1 MSQNHKKAIYRHREG
16 VSLIIAIGLVTVIT
30 LFSLIVSNVVVTSIR
45 QSANVN
51 QANKAFFNTE
61 GALEQGLLAN
71 SKEGAGYSSGETA
84 ADNLDATFEIQGQ
97 VPVNTQYDTPSS
109 YDGMYGAPTPGS
121 GNVAEDCD
129 PDKPWIS
136 TPFNYDNGGYIE
148 DPTTG
153 YDAADHPC
161 NWNKITVG
169 EVVNIPLYVTGQCS
183 ANPDSICD
191 PADLGLDTIIV
202 RLRTPCANGDEFCAP
217 IDRFD
222 LDTAN
227 GNPEVAGDDTIVDWQ
242 ITGVPMGGGSTY
254 VMDPNRD
261 AWDVFPCFGN
271 RCPWVT
277 EIYESL
283 LNQQKNNASFENLVI
298 EQNSTKLGLEPKTKN
313 TGNLYNFI
321 HNISPWDVGGMA
333 QRISEIHKPVLK
345 LSVINSL
352 QESQSTVIP
361 YLEYQILTDAQ
372 NYAPTDAS
380 QTIRAEGYSGEFKQI
395 LEVKQP
401 QEGGI
406 LEYVIQQ

>member
-1 MSQNHKKAIYRHREG
+1 MSQNHTKAIYRQREG

-227 GNPEVAGDDTIVDWQ
+227 GDPEVAGDDTIVDWQ

-254 VMDPNRD
+254 VMGPDRQFDLDFYLCN
-261 AWDVFPCFGN
+261 GH
-271 RCPWVT
+271 CPWSS
-277 EIYESL
+277 EIYESK
-283 LNQQKNNASFENLVI
+283 LNLQKNQSFETLTIAQSGGENG
-298 EQNSTKLGLEPKTKN
+298 EETKTK
-313 TGNLYNFI
+313 TVGVIYNFL
-321 HNISPWDVGGMA
+321 HDLSPWNVGGAA
-333 QRISEIHKPVLK
+333 QRTSAIHKPVLK

-352 QESQSTVIP
+352 QQSLSTVIP
-361 YLEYQILTDAQ
+361 YLEYQILTDVQ

-380 QTIRAEGYSGEFKQI
+380 QTIRAEGYSGDFKQI